1 MLTFFSLRTRLTF
14 SIFIFLTIAAAGL
27 QAQRLPT
34 SVVPSNY
41 KLFLDPD
48 IAGQKFSG
56 EETITVQVQQATSEI
71 VLNSLG
77 LEISLAE
84 VLPGLDMATL
94 PAQVTYDQPN
104 EMARLTF
111 AKPVPKGIVGLHLK
125 FSGKLTAG
133 LRGLYLSK
141 SARRQY
147 AVTQFEGTYARMMFP
162 GFDEPGF
169 KATFDLSV
177 IADKGDTAISN
188 GHIIKDAP
196 LPGSERHKI
205 TFSTSPKMSTY
216 LVALAVGDWQ
226 CLERT
231 VDGIPIRVCAEPE
244 KKQYGEF
251 ALEAAAQSVH
261 FYNQWYGIKY
271 PFAKLDML
279 AIPDYE
285 WGGME
290 NTASIFYRD
299 TALLMDEKTASVFAR
314 RQHALVVAHEI
325 AHQWFGDLVTPAW
338 WDDIWLNE
346 GFASWM
352 ERKPIMAW
360 HPEWRLEEDEAASA
374 QRVIGQD
381 SLSAARAIHGDPRTS
396 AEIKEMFD
404 GITYQ
409 KGAAVLDMLE
419 SYVGADV
426 FRKGVN
432 AYLQAH
438 ANGNATSADFW
449 QAMAKV
455 SGKPVD
461 KIMPTF
467 VMQSGVPLVTV
478 SGSCHTGHIPLKLE
492 QERFLLSSV
501 STGAMQ
507 GQLWSVPICTKAA
520 RNSGSACYLANKKT
534 EVVEVNACPD
544 WIFANRDAKGYYRVL
559 YQDPK
564 DLMALAAAAEK
575 ELTVPE
581 RIAFVEDTWAMARS
595 GKQPVGIFLDV
606 AQELRSERNRNVV
619 EFIAEHMNGIARS
632 LVPEQEKTK
641 YDEIIRRQFAPLA
654 KEIGWVPSANDT
666 DDQKAQ
672 RASLLGILGFSGD
685 PEAVAE
691 ARKIAQAYIK
701 DPASV
706 EGTIIGPALSVAAVN
721 GDAALYDQFA
731 DAMEH
736 AHNVDE
742 YYHFLYALTAFRR
755 PELAKRTLAL
765 VDQQKIRQQDY
776 TGVFSA
782 LLGESPAREIAWDYL
797 KAHWDSLA
805 EKVASFGGRGAVS
818 ALAGFCSV
826 EMRDDIQQFFT
837 SHRAPGAERAVRQSL
852 ERINSCIEFKQ
863 MQGGNMQ
870 KFLQSSQ

>member
-1 MLTFFSLRTRLTF
+1 MLTLFSVRARLTL
-14 SIFIFLTIAAAGL
+14 STFLFLAIAATDL
-27 QAQRLPT
+27 TAQRLPT
-34 SVVPSNY
+34 TVIPSHY

-48 IAGQKFSG
+48 IAQQKFTG
-56 EETITVQVQQATSEI
+56 EETINVHVQQATSEI

-84 VLPGLDMATL
+84 ALPGFDAPAL
-94 PAQVTYDQPN
+94 PAQVIYDQPN
-104 EMARLTF
+104 EIVRLTF
-111 AKPVPKGIVGLHLK
+111 AKPLPKGAISLHLK
-125 FSGKLTAG
+125 FSGKLTSG

-162 GFDEPGF
+162 GFDEPAF
-169 KATFDLSV
+169 KATFNLSV

-188 GHIIKDAP
+188 GRIVKDEP
-196 LPGSERHKI
+196 LPGSTRHKI

-216 LVALAVGDWQ
+216 LVALAIGDWQ

-231 VDGIPIRVCAEPE
+231 VDEVPIRVCAEPD
-244 KKQYGEF
+244 KKQHGQF

-271 PFAKLDML
+271 PFEKLDML

-299 TALLMDEKTASVFAR
+299 TALLMDEKTASVFTR
-314 RQHALVVAHEI
+314 REHAAVVAHEI
-325 AHQWFGDLVTPAW
+325 AHQWFGDLVTAAW

-360 HPEWRLEEDEAASA
+360 HPEWRLEEDEAVDA
-374 QRVIGQD
+374 QRVIGLD
-381 SLSAARAIHGDPRTS
+381 SLTAARAIHGDPRTS

-409 KGAAVLDMLE
+409 KGAAVLGMLE
-419 SYVGADV
+419 SYVGQEV
-426 FRKGVN
+426 FRNGVN
-432 AYLQAH
+432 AYLKAH
-438 ANGNATSADFW
+438 ASGNATSADFW
-449 QAMAKV
+449 QAVARV

-478 SGSCHTGHIPLKLE
+478 SGSCHMDHIPLKLA
-492 QERFLLSSV
+492 QERFLLSA
-501 STGAMQ
+501 STAAKQ
-507 GQLWSVPICTKAA
+507 DQLWSIPICTKAA
-520 RNSGSACYLANKKT
+520 KNLGSACYLADKKT
-534 EVVEVNACPD
+534 EAADVNACPD

-564 DLMALAAAAEK
+564 DLMTMAAAAEK

-595 GKQPVGIFLDV
+595 GKQPVGIFLNV

-619 EFIAEHMNGIARS
+619 GFIAEHMIGIART

-654 KEIGWVPSANDT
+654 KEIGWSPSANDT

-672 RASLLGILGFSGD
+672 RANLLGILGFAGD

-691 ARKIAQAYIK
+691 ARKLTQAYIK
-701 DPASV
+701 EPASV
-706 EGTIIGPALSVAAVN
+706 EGTIIAPALGVAAAN

-736 AHNVDE
+736 AHSVDE
-742 YYHFLYALTAFRR
+742 YYNFLYALTAFRR

-765 VDQQKIRQQDY
+765 VEQEKIRQQDY
-776 TGVFSA
+776 TGLFSA
-782 LLGESPAREIAWDYL
+782 LLAASPAREIAWDYL

-818 ALAGFCSV
+818 ALAAFCSV

-837 SHRAPGAERAVRQSL
+837 THRAPGAERAVRQSL

-863 MQGGNMQ
+863 LQGGNMQ
-870 KFLQSSQ
+870 KFLQASQ

>member
-1 MLTFFSLRTRLTF
+1 MRTLSSSRTRLTL

-27 QAQRLPT
+27 HAQRLPT

-56 EETITVQVQQATSEI
+56 EETITVQVQQPVREI
-71 VLNSLG
+71 MLNSLG
-77 LEISLAE
+77 LEISVAE
-84 VLPGLDMATL
+84 VVPGLDMATL

-104 EMARLTF
+104 EMVRLIF

-141 SARRQY
+141 SSRRQY

-177 IADKGDTAISN
+177 IADKDDTAISN
-188 GHIIKDAP
+188 GHIIHDEP
-196 LPGSERHKI
+196 LPGSTRHKL

-216 LVALAVGDWQ
+216 LVALAIGDWQ

-251 ALEAAAQSVH
+251 ALEAAAQSIH

-290 NTASIFYRD
+290 NTSSIFYRD

-314 RQHALVVAHEI
+314 RGHAATVAHEI
-325 AHQWFGDLVTPAW
+325 AHQWFGDLVTAAW

-374 QRVIGQD
+374 QTIIGLD

-396 AEIKEMFD
+396 SEIKEMFD

-409 KGAAVLDMLE
+409 KGAAVLGMLE
-419 SYVGADV
+419 SYVGPDV

-449 QAMAKV
+449 QAMARV

-478 SGSCHTGHIPLKLE
+478 SGSCHVDRTPLNLA
-492 QERFLLSSV
+492 QERFLLSA
-501 STGAMQ
+501 STAAKQ
-507 GQLWSVPICTKAA
+507 DQLWSIPICTRAA
-520 RNSGSACYLANKKT
+520 GNRGSACFLANKKT
-534 EVVEVNACPD
+534 EVVDVNACPA

-564 DLMALAAAAEK
+564 DLMAVAAAAEK
-575 ELTVPE
+575 ELTVAE

-619 EFIAEHMNGIARS
+619 DFIAEHFSGIARS

-641 YDEIIRRQFAPLA
+641 YDGIIRRQFAPLA
-654 KEIGWVPSANDT
+654 KEIGWSPSANDT

-672 RASLLGILGFSGD
+672 RADLLGILGFAAD

-701 DPASV
+701 DPGSV
-706 EGTIIGPALSVAAVN
+706 EGTIIGPALTVAAAY
-721 GDAALYDQFA
+721 GDDALYDQFA

-736 AHNVDE
+736 AHNTE
-742 YYHFLYALTAFRR
+742 EHYHFLYALTAFRR

-765 VDQQKIRQQDY
+765 VDQKKIREQDY

-782 LLGESPAREIAWDYL
+782 LLVASPAREIAWDYL

-837 SHRAPGAERAVRQSL
+837 SHRAPGAERALRQSL

-863 MQGGNMQ
+863 LQGGNMQ

>member
-1 MLTFFSLRTRLTF
+1 MLFFSSFRARLSLSTF
-14 SIFIFLTIAAAGL
+14 TFLAISAISL
-27 QAQRLPT
+27 HAQRLPT
-34 SVVPSNY
+34 AIVPSHY

-48 IAGQKFSG
+48 IGGQKFTG

-84 VLPGLDMATL
+84 ANAADKTL

-104 EMARLTF
+104 EMVRLTF
-111 AKPVPKGIVGLHLK
+111 AKPVPKGIVDLHLK
-125 FSGKLTAG
+125 FSGKLTTG

-162 GFDEPGF
+162 GFDEPAF

-188 GHIIKDAP
+188 GRIANDEP
-196 LPGSERHKI
+196 LPGSTRHKI

-216 LVALAVGDWQ
+216 LVALAIGDWQ

-231 VDGIPIRVCAEPE
+231 VDRVPIRVCAEPD
-244 KKQYGEF
+244 KKQYGQF

-271 PFAKLDML
+271 PFQKLDML

-299 TALLMDEKTASVFAR
+299 TALLMDEKTASVFSKR
-314 RQHALVVAHEI
+314 GHATVVAHEI
-325 AHQWFGDLVTPAW
+325 AHQWFGDLVTAAW

-346 GFASWM
+346 GFATWM
-352 ERKPIMAW
+352 ERKPIRAW
-360 HPEWRLEEDEAASA
+360 HPEWRLEDDEAATS

-409 KGAAVLDMLE
+409 KGGAVLGMLE
-419 SYVGADV
+419 SYVGPDV
-426 FRKGVN
+426 FRNGVN
-432 AYLQAH
+432 SYLKAH

-467 VMQSGVPLVTV
+467 VMQPGVPLVTV
-478 SGSCHTGHIPLKLE
+478 SSSCASGKQSLE
-492 QERFLLSSV
+492 LSQQRFLLSSSGD
-501 STGAMQ
+501 STKREQ
-507 GQLWSVPICTKAA
+507 VWSIPICTKTG
-520 RNSGSACYLANKKT
+520 NNTSSACYLMDKQTARFST
-534 EVVEVNACPD
+534 NACPN
-544 WIFANRDAKGYYRVL
+544 WFIANRDAKGYYRVF

-564 DLMALAAAAEK
+564 NLKDIGSAAEK
-575 ELTVPE
+575 DLTVPE
-581 RIAFVEDTWAMARS
+581 RIAFVEDLWAMTRA
-595 GKQPVGIFLDV
+595 GKEPVGIFLNV
-606 AQELRSERNRNVV
+606 AHDLRPERNRLVV
-619 EFIAEHMNGIARS
+619 EFIAAHMDTIGRS
-632 LVPEQEKTK
+632 LVPEQKQK
-641 YDEIIRRQFAPLA
+641 DFRAMVQQQFAPLA
-654 KEIGWVPSANDT
+654 KEIGWVSSAND
-666 DDQKAQ
+666 DDDRKAL
-672 RASLLGILGFSGD
+672 RASLLGILGSAGE
-685 PEAVAE
+685 PEAVAV
-691 ARKIAQAYIK
+691 AQKITQAYLK
-701 DPASV
+701 DSGAV
-706 EGTIIGPALSVAAVN
+706 EGTIIGPALAVAAEN

-731 DAMEH
+731 QAMANARNTE
-736 AHNVDE
+736 D
-742 YYHFLYALTAFRR
+742 YYHFLFALTSFRQ
-755 PELAKRTLAL
+755 PELAQRTLAL
-765 VDQQKIRQQDY
+765 IDQGKIRQQDY
-776 TGVFSA
+776 VRIFPA
-782 LLGESPAREIAWDYL
+782 LLAESPAREIAWDYL

-805 EKVASFGGRGAVS
+805 EKVTTFGGGGAVS
-818 ALAGFCSV
+818 ALGGFCSI
-826 EMRDDIQQFFT
+826 EKRDEIKQFFAT
-837 SHRAPGAERAVRQSL
+837 HRAPGAERALQQSL
-852 ERINSCIEFKQ
+852 ERTTTCVEFKQ
-863 MQGGNMQ
+863 LQSENMQ
-870 KFLQSSQ
+870 KFLQQTP

>member
-1 MLTFFSLRTRLTF
+1 M
-14 SIFIFLTIAAAGL
+14 AAAGL

-41 KLFLDPD
+41 KLSLDPD

-56 EETITVQVQQATSEI
+56 EETITVQVQQPVREI
-71 VLNSLG
+71 VLNSLE
-77 LEISLAE
+77 LEISVAE
-84 VLPGLDMATL
+84 VVPGANMAAL
-94 PAQVTYDQPN
+94 PAQVRYDQPN
-104 EMARLTF
+104 EMVRLIF

-141 SARRQY
+141 SSRRQY

-177 IADKGDTAISN
+177 TADKGDTAISN
-188 GHIIKDAP
+188 GHIIHDEP
-196 LPGSERHKI
+196 LPGSARHTL

-231 VDGIPIRVCAEPE
+231 VDEIPIRVCSEPE

-251 ALEAAAQSVH
+251 ALEAAAQSIH

-299 TALLMDEKTASVFAR
+299 TSLLLDEKTASIFAR
-314 RQHALVVAHEI
+314 RGHAATVAHEI
-325 AHQWFGDLVTPAW
+325 AHQWFGDLVTAAW

-374 QRVIGQD
+374 QSVIGLD

-409 KGAAVLDMLE
+409 KGAAVLGMLE
-419 SYVGADV
+419 SYVGPDV

-449 QAMAKV
+449 QAMARV

-478 SGSCHTGHIPLKLE
+478 SGSCHVDHTPLVVEQQRFYVSPQSAAKAPEQQWQIPVCTKSAKPWPGKC
-492 QERFLLSSV
+492 FLL
-501 STGAMQ
+501 
-507 GQLWSVPICTKAA
+507 AA
-520 RNSGSACYLANKKT
+520 RQEKQ
-534 EVVEVNACPD
+534 EVNHCG
-544 WIFANRDAKGYYRVL
+544 WLMANRDAKGYYRVL

-564 DLMALAAAAEK
+564 DLMVVAAAAEK

-606 AQELRSERNRNVV
+606 AQELRPERNRNVV
-619 EFIAEHMNGIARS
+619 EFIAEHMIGIARS
-632 LVPEQEKTK
+632 LVPEQERTK

-654 KEIGWVPSANDT
+654 KEIGWSPSADDT

-672 RASLLGILGFSGD
+672 RASLLGILGSAGD

-691 ARKIAQAYIK
+691 AQKITQAYIK
-701 DPASV
+701 DPGSV
-706 EGTIIGPALSVAAVN
+706 EGTIIGPALSVAAAN

-731 DAMEH
+731 AAMEH
-736 AHNVDE
+736 AHSAEE
-742 YYHFLYALTAFRR
+742 YYHFLFALTTFRR
-755 PELAKRTLAL
+755 PELARRTLAL
-765 VDQQKIRQQDY
+765 IDQGKIRQQDY

-782 LLGESPAREIAWDYL
+782 LLAESPAREIAWDYL

-826 EMRDDIQQFFT
+826 EMRDDIKQFFT
-837 SHRAPGAERAVRQSL
+837 DHRAPGAERALQQSL
-852 ERINSCIEFKQ
+852 ERISSCIEFKQ
-863 MQGGNMQ
+863 LQGGNMQ
-870 KFLQSSQ
+870 KFLQASH